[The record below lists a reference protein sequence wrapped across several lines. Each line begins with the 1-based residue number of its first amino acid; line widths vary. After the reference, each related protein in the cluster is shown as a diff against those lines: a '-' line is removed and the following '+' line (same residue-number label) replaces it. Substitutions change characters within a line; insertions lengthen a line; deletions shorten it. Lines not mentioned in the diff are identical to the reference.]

1 MLIVLSINSLL
12 LELLQMIRRIGVD
25 LGTTNIL
32 VYLPEK
38 GIVIDEP
45 AVAAIDAFDNK
56 IVAFGEEAKKMLGKT
71 PDSIIA
77 ARPLKDGVIANF
89 KVTEAVLRYFINRI
103 SGRLRVFRPD
113 IMVAVPV
120 GATSTERRAVID
132 ACVSAGAKNAFL
144 IKEPIAAALGANV
157 PIAAAEG
164 HLMIDIGGGT
174 TEVAV
179 ISLGDVVA
187 ATSVR
192 VGGNK
197 MDVAI
202 ANYIRKKYSLIIG
215 EPTAEQVKIKIGTV
229 IPQKKDST
237 LEISGANSVTGLP
250 ESIIVNSSD
259 VMAAVQEE
267 LKEIIGAVKV
277 VLQKTPPELSAD
289 IMDKGMIMT
298 GGGSMLRGLD
308 TLLTKVT
315 GVPCQ
320 LAEDA
325 RLCVAKGTGIAIEHL
340 DEYVRSVLW
349 AKR

>member
-1 MLIVLSINSLL
+1 
-12 LELLQMIRRIGVD
+12 MIRRIGVD

-32 VYLPEK
+32 IYIPEK

-45 AVAAIDAFDNK
+45 SVSALDAYTNK
-56 IVAFGEEAKKMLGKT
+56 VVAFGEEARKMLGKT

-77 ARPLKDGVIANF
+77 ARPLKDGVIASF
-89 KVTEAVLRYFINRI
+89 KITEAMLRYFINRV
-103 SGRLRVFRPD
+103 SGRLRLFRPD

-132 ACVSAGAKNAFL
+132 ACVAAGAKNAYI
-144 IKEPIAAALGANV
+144 IKKPVAAALGANV

-164 HLMIDIGGGT
+164 HLIIDIGGGT

-187 ATSVR
+187 ATSIR

-197 MDVAI
+197 IDAAI
-202 ANYIRKKYSLIIG
+202 TNYIRKKYSLVIG
-215 EPTAEQVKIKIGTV
+215 EQTAELLKTKIGTV
-229 IPQKKDST
+229 MPQKKEQT
-237 LEISGANSVTGLP
+237 MELSGTNSVTGLP
-250 ESIIVNSSD
+250 ESIIVSSAD
-259 VMAAVQEE
+259 VMNAVQEE

-277 VLQKTPPELSAD
+277 VLQKTPPELASD

-308 TLLTKVT
+308 QLFSKVT

-320 LAEDA
+320 LAEDP
-325 RLCVAKGTGIAIEHL
+325 RLCVVRGTGIAIENL

>member
-1 MLIVLSINSLL
+1 
-12 LELLQMIRRIGVD
+12 MIRKIGVD

-32 VYLPEK
+32 ITIPEK

-45 AVAAIDAFDNK
+45 SVAALDAYDNK
-56 IVAFGEEAKKMLGKT
+56 VVAFGEEARKMLGKT

-77 ARPLKDGVIANF
+77 SRPLKDGVIANF
-89 KVTEAVLRYFINRI
+89 KVTEAMLRYFINRV
-103 SGRLRVFRPD
+103 SGRLRLFRPD

-120 GATSTERRAVID
+120 GATSTERRALVD
-132 ACVSAGAKNAFL
+132 ACVSAGAKKAYL
-144 IKEPIAAALGANV
+144 IKEPVAAALGANV

-164 HLMIDIGGGT
+164 HLIIDIGGGT

-187 ATSVR
+187 STSVR

-197 MDVAI
+197 IDVAI

-215 EPTAEQVKIKIGTV
+215 EPTAENLKIKIGSV
-229 IPQKKDST
+229 LPQKKDMT
-237 LEISGANSVTGLP
+237 MELSGANAITGLP
-250 ESIIVNSSD
+250 ESVLVNSSD
-259 VMAAVQEE
+259 VMNAVQEE
-267 LKEIIGAVKV
+267 LKEIIGAVKT

-308 TLLTKVT
+308 QLFTKVT

-320 LAEDA
+320 LAEDP
-325 RLCVAKGTGIAIEHL
+325 RLCVVRGTGIAAEHL

-349 AKR
+349 SKR

>member
-1 MLIVLSINSLL
+1 ML
-12 LELLQMIRRIGVD
+12 RRVGVD

-32 VYLPEK
+32 IFVPGR

-45 AVAAIDAFDNK
+45 AVVAIDAFDSK
-56 IVAFGEEAKKMLGKT
+56 IVAFGEEARKMLGKT

-77 ARPLKDGVIANF
+77 ARPLKDGVIASF
-89 KVTEAVLRYFINRI
+89 KITEAMLRYFINRL
-103 SGRLRVFRPD
+103 SGRLRLFRPD

-120 GATSTERRAVID
+120 GATSTERRAVTD
-132 ACVSAGAKNAFL
+132 ACIAAGAKNAFL
-144 IKEPIAAALGANV
+144 IKEPVAAALGANV

-164 HLMIDIGGGT
+164 HLIIDIGGGT

-197 MDVAI
+197 VDEAI
-202 ANYIRKKYSLIIG
+202 ATFIRKKYSLIIG
-215 EPTAEQVKIKIGTV
+215 EQSAEDLKIKIGTAM
-229 IPQKKDST
+229 PLKKDLT
-237 LEISGANSVTGLP
+237 YELSGTNSITGLP
-250 ESIIVNSSD
+250 ESVLVNSTD
-259 VMAAVQEE
+259 VMTACQEE
-267 LKEIIGAVKV
+267 LKEIIGAVKA
-277 VLQKTPPELSAD
+277 VLQKTPPELAAD

-298 GGGSMLRGLD
+298 GGGSLLRNLD
-308 TLLTKVT
+308 QLFTKVT

-320 LAEDA
+320 LAEDP
-325 RLCVAKGTGIAIEHL
+325 RLCVVKGTGIAVEHL
-340 DEYVRSVLW
+340 DEFRRSVLW

>member
-1 MLIVLSINSLL
+1 
-12 LELLQMIRRIGVD
+12 MIRRIGID
-25 LGTTNIL
+25 LGTNNIL
-32 VYLPEK
+32 IFVPGQ

-45 AVAAIDAFDNK
+45 AVAAIDAYDNK
-56 IVAFGEEAKKMLGKT
+56 VVAFGEEAKKMLGKT

-89 KVTEAVLRYFINRI
+89 KITEAMLKYFINRI
-103 SGRLRVFRPD
+103 SGRLRLFRPN

-132 ACVSAGAKNAFL
+132 ACVSAGAKKAYL

-164 HLMIDIGGGT
+164 HLVIDIGGGT

-187 ATSVR
+187 AASVR

-197 MDVAI
+197 IDAAI
-202 ANYIRKKYSLIIG
+202 ISYVKKKYSLVIG
-215 EPTAEQVKIKIGTV
+215 EQTAEQIKIKIGSV
-229 IPQKKDST
+229 LPMKKELST
-237 LEISGANSVTGLP
+237 ELSGTNFVTGLP
-250 ESIIVNSSD
+250 ESVLINSTD
-259 VMAAVQEE
+259 IMNAVQEE
-267 LKEIIGAVKV
+267 LKEIIGSVKT
-277 VLQKTPPELSAD
+277 VLQKTPPELAAD

-298 GGGSMLRGLD
+298 GGGSLFRDLD
-308 TLLTKVT
+308 QLFTNVT

-320 LAEDA
+320 LAEDP
-325 RLCVAKGTGIAIEHL
+325 RLCVVRGTGVAVEHL

-349 AKR
+349 VKR

>member
-1 MLIVLSINSLL
+1 MV
-12 LELLQMIRRIGVD
+12 RRIGVD
-25 LGTTNIL
+25 LGTNNIIIY
-32 VYLPEK
+32 VPER

-45 AVAAIDAFDNK
+45 SVTAIDAYDDK
-56 IVAFGEEAKKMLGKT
+56 VVAFGEEARKMLGKT

-77 ARPLKDGVIANF
+77 ARPLKDGVIASF
-89 KVTEAVLRYFINRI
+89 KITEAMLRYFINRL
-103 SGRLRVFRPD
+103 SGRLRLFRPD

-120 GATSTERRAVID
+120 GATSTERRAVVD
-132 ACVSAGAKNAFL
+132 ACVAAGAKNAYI
-144 IKEPIAAALGANV
+144 IKKPIAAALGANV

-164 HLMIDIGGGT
+164 HLIIDIGGGT

-202 ANYIRKKYSLIIG
+202 ANYIRKKYSLHIG
-215 EPTAEQVKIKIGTV
+215 EQTAEALKIKIGTAL
-229 IPQKKDST
+229 PQKKEQT
-237 LEISGANSVTGLP
+237 MELSGTNSVTGLP
-250 ESIIVNSSD
+250 ESITVTSSD
-259 VMAAVQEE
+259 VMNAIQEE
-267 LKEIIGAVKV
+267 LMEIIGAIKT
-277 VLQKTPPELSAD
+277 VLQKTPPELASD

-298 GGGSMLRGLD
+298 GGASQLRNLD
-308 TLLTKVT
+308 QLFSKVT

-320 LAEDA
+320 LAEDP
-325 RLCVAKGTGIAIEHL
+325 RLCVARGTGIAVENL
-340 DEYVRSVLW
+340 DEYIRSVLW